1 MISWKKFAGLAALAI
16 ILTACSQ
23 KSPSSTVQPTEVPA
37 SAEQTAAPTETMA
50 PVVAEPDYC
59 TSCHL
64 DKDELIRT
72 AKPVEEN
79 AESES
84 EGKG

>member
-1 MISWKKFAGLAALAI
+1 MISWKKFAGLAALAL

-23 KSPSSTVQPTEVPA
+23 QSPSSPVQPTEVPA
-37 SAEQTAAPTETMA
+37 SVEPTAAPTVPAAAET
-50 PVVAEPDYC
+50 DYC
-59 TSCHL
+59 TNCHL